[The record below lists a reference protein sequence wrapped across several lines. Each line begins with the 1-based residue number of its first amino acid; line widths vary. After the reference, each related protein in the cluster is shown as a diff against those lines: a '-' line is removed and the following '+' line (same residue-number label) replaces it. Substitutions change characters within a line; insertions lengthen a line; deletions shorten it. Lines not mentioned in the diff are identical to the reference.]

1 MKKQIDGFIEK
12 CFEHYGKT
20 CEKQRSFQTNGN
32 DKETVASNKKKKKQ
46 LKLFWINNEKSRL
59 GEANTQMEH
68 QR

>member
-1 MKKQIDGFIEK
+1 MVLSKNVLNTMEKHVRNKEVFRRMEMIKKLLLAI
-12 CFEHYGKT
+12 
-20 CEKQRSFQTNGN
+20 
-32 DKETVASNKKKKKQ
+32 KKKKKQ